1 MDRIDLPGPAEN
13 TSGAC
18 GIIDCSAT
26 HNRVGT
32 GFNRRFVR
40 RDTPGFAGLH
50 LVVAPIK

>member
-13 TSGAC
+13 TSRAFV
-18 GIIDCSAT
+18 IIDCSTA
-26 HNRVGT
+26 HNWAGI